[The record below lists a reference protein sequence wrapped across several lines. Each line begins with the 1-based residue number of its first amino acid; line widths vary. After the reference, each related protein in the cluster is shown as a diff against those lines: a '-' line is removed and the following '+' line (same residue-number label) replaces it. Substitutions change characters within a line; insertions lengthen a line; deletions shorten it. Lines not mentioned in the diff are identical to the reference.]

1 MVPAS
6 SMSKIKRGPKII
18 PLNGLAYVALIGT
31 TPGMGGRFSSQWVN
45 GSSFKY
51 SWMRTCERAGLCN
64 LHFHDLRHTF
74 TTWLTNAVSIMS

>member
-1 MVPAS
+1 MKS
-6 SMSKIKRGPKII
+6 QRGPKII

-31 TPGMGGRFSSQWVN
+31 TPGMGGRFFSQWVN

-64 LHFHDLRHTF
+64 LNFHDLRHTF